1 MTTNTA
7 TPTSTTA
14 ATTTDGPSTPAGAGA
29 PAFEEVPA
37 FNIEKFIAASRPL
50 DLSGIRIEDAAQHP
64 LSPSEV
70 RVMRYMQDTEF
81 YTVHY
86 MKALMET
93 HALADNEARA
103 FMVCWGYEECFHGR
117 ALARIQEVCGHEPS
131 RRSID
136 EFARPRRMAE
146 VVQDLGGRL
155 LSLLS
160 RDFLATHMTWGA
172 INELTAIHAYSRLAE
187 LTANPVVAK
196 VMRRIVK
203 DERRHFAF
211 YYQQG
216 RRRLQHSALARRM
229 ATMALKAAWEPV
241 GGSMAPTEDRDF
253 VGAYL
258 FGDEAGRARLA
269 ETDATIAKLP
279 GMEWFNLVSR
289 HTSEGTRR
297 CFASG
302 TPVHRP
308 ERLVEA

>member
-1 MTTNTA
+1 MTTTNPT
-7 TPTSTTA
+7 TPA
-14 ATTTDGPSTPAGAGA
+14 ATNART
-29 PAFEEVPA
+29 FEEVPP
-37 FNIEKFIAASRPL
+37 FNIEKFIQASRPL
-50 DLSGIRIEDAAQHP
+50 DLSGIRIEDAAKYP

-131 RRSID
+131 RRSIE
-136 EFARPRRMAE
+136 EFARPRKHTE
-146 VVQDLGGRL
+146 VIQDFGGRL
-155 LSLLS
+155 LSFLS
-160 RDFLATHMTWGA
+160 KDFLATHMTWGA
-172 INELTAIHAYSRLAE
+172 INELTAIHAYTRLAE
-187 LTANPVVAK
+187 LSANPIVDQ

-211 YYQQG
+211 YYAQG
-216 RRRLQHSALARRM
+216 KRRLQHSALARRM
-229 ATMALKAAWEPV
+229 ASMALKAMWEPV
-241 GGSMAPTEDRDF
+241 GGSMAPAEDRDF

-258 FGDEAGRARLA
+258 FGDEAGRARLT

-279 GMEWFNLVSR
+279 GMEWFDLVSK
-289 HTSEGTRR
+289 HTNAGTQRTL
-297 CFASG
+297 ATG
-302 TPVHRP
+302 VPIHRP
-308 ERLVEA
+308 ERRTDNDAE

>member
-1 MTTNTA
+1 MSTPSNTSAAPA
-7 TPTSTTA
+7 TPSRT
-14 ATTTDGPSTPAGAGA
+14 
-29 PAFEEVPA
+29 FEEVPS
-37 FNIEKFIAASRPL
+37 FNIDKFISASRPL
-50 DLSGIRIEDAAQHP
+50 DLSGIRLEDAAKYP

-136 EFARPRRMAE
+136 EFARPRKSTE
-146 VVQDLGGRL
+146 VLQDFGGRL
-155 LSLLS
+155 LSFLS
-160 RDFLATHMTWGA
+160 KDFLATHMTWGA

-187 LTANPVVAK
+187 LTANPIVDQ

-216 RRRLQHSALARRM
+216 KRRLQHSVLAQRM
-229 ATMALKAAWEPV
+229 ASLSLKALWEPV

-258 FGDEAGRARLA
+258 FGDESGRARLA
-269 ETDATIAKLP
+269 EVDSTIAKLP
-279 GMEWFNLVSR
+279 GMEWFNLVSK
-289 HTSEGTRR
+289 HTNEGTRR
-297 CFASG
+297 CLAAG
-302 TPVHRP
+302 TPMHRP
-308 ERLVEA
+308 ERTASTGD

>member
-1 MTTNTA
+1 MT
-7 TPTSTTA
+7 TPTST
-14 ATTTDGPSTPAGAGA
+14 STPPGPNARS
-29 PAFEEVPA
+29 FEEVPA
-37 FNIEKFIAASRPL
+37 FNIEKFITASRPL
-50 DLSGIRIEDAAQHP
+50 DLSGIRIEDAANYP
-64 LSPSEV
+64 LSESEV

-131 RRSID
+131 QRSIN
-136 EFARPRRMAE
+136 EFARPRKMTE
-146 VVQDLGGRL
+146 VVQDFGGRF
-155 LSLLS
+155 LSFLS
-160 RDFLATHMTWGA
+160 KDFLATHMTWGA

-187 LTANPVVAK
+187 LTANPIVDQVA
-196 VMRRIVK
+196 RRIVK

-216 RRRLQHSALARRM
+216 KRRLQHSELARRM
-229 ATMALKAAWEPV
+229 ASLSLKALWEPV

-258 FGDEAGRARLA
+258 FGDESGRARLA
-269 ETDATIAKLP
+269 EVDATIAKLP
-279 GMEWFNLVSR
+279 GMDWFDLVSR
-289 HTSEGTRR
+289 HTNAGTRR
-297 CFASG
+297 CVDAG
-302 TPVHRP
+302 TPMHRP
-308 ERLVEA
+308 QRPTEA

>member
-1 MTTNTA
+1 MTTTNNT
-7 TPTSTTA
+7 S
-14 ATTTDGPSTPAGAGA
+14 STPPGTGAR
-29 PAFEEVPA
+29 AFEEVPA
-37 FNIEKFIAASRPL
+37 FNIEKFISASRPL
-50 DLSGIRIEDAAQHP
+50 DLSGIRVEDAAKYP

-93 HALADNEARA
+93 HALADSEARA

-117 ALARIQEVCGHEPS
+117 VLARLVEVCGHEPS
-131 RRSID
+131 RRSIE
-136 EFARPRRMAE
+136 EFARPRKSTE
-146 VVQDLGGRL
+146 VIQDFGGRL
-155 LSLLS
+155 LSFLS
-160 RDFLATHMTWGA
+160 KDFLATHMTWGA

-187 LTANPVVAK
+187 LSANPIVAA
-196 VMRRIVK
+196 VARRIVK

-216 RRRLQHSALARRM
+216 KRRLQHSALARRM
-229 ATMALKAAWEPV
+229 ATLSLKALWEPV

-258 FGDEAGRARLA
+258 FGDESGRARLA

-279 GMEWFNLVSR
+279 GMEWFNLVSK
-289 HTSEGTRR
+289 HTNEGTRR
-297 CFASG
+297 TMASG
-302 TPVHRP
+302 VPMHRP
-308 ERLVEA
+308 ERLADADAA